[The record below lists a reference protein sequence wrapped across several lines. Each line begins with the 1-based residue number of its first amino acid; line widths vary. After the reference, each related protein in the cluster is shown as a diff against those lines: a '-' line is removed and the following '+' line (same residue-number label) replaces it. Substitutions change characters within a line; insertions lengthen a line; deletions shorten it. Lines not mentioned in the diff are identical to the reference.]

1 MEDYSHSLE
10 YHSKALEIRK
20 DILGDSHPDNARTYN
35 SIGAI
40 YEQMGE
46 LDKAL
51 EYREKG
57 LEIMEKA
64 LGPDHADALMIKEKI
79 AALRHRLQS

>member
-1 MEDYSHSLE
+1 MMLLE
-10 YHSKALEIRK
+10 EPIIFWKIINTIK
-20 DILGDSHPDNARTYN
+20 
-35 SIGAI
+35 
-40 YEQMGE
+40 MGE